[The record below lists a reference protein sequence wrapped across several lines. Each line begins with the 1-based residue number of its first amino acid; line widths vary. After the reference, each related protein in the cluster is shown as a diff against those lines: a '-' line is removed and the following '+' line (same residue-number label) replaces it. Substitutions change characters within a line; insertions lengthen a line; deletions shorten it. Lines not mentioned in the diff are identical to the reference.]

1 MVPGV
6 VGSSP
11 ITHPRQRRGSG
22 LSRSPLSFHIGA
34 SPSGK
39 ARDFDSLI
47 RWFESSRPSQIIRAG
62 QRRFIKDHD
71 PVAQSAEQLPFKQWV
86 RGSNPRRVTTSE
98 QAAYRLLR
106 LFFKK
111 SERTHSAAPPFQ
123 PRIASLGSR
132 LVLDA
137 DLKAGASK
145 VFTLSTSEQSPLC
158 SDVLLFP
165 WNKRTS
171 SARSLAP
178 PFQIE
183 PAALGFDLG
192 WKTKISGLK
201 PSDTWSQS
209 PLCDHVLL

>member
-1 MVPGV
+1 MGVVQLAEHWIVVPGV

-47 RWFESSRPSQIIRAG
+47 RWFESSRPSHALF
-62 QRRFIKDHD
+62 RRRRCHKIPD

-106 LFFKK
+106 LF
-111 SERTHSAAPPFQ
+111 
-123 PRIASLGSR
+123 
-132 LVLDA
+132 
-137 DLKAGASK
+137 SK
-145 VFTLSTSEQSPLC
+145 VRVRSFRCSSSPNRSRFAGLRFGFHDLSKFHIAC
-158 SDVLLFP
+158 SDFFC
-165 WNKRTS
+165 
-171 SARSLAP
+171 SAPKVR
-178 PFQIE
+178 
-183 PAALGFDLG
+183 
-192 WKTKISGLK
+192 
-201 PSDTWSQS
+201 
-209 PLCDHVLL
+209 V

>member
-86 RGSNPRRVTTSE
+86 RGSNPRRVTKNR
-98 QAAYRLLR
+98 QASTEDCRFLLV
-106 LFFKK
+106 
-111 SERTHSAAPPFQ
+111 TY
-123 PRIASLGSR
+123 SL
-132 LVLDA
+132 
-137 DLKAGASK
+137 
-145 VFTLSTSEQSPLC
+145 FTLHYHGLYSFIIFQSFRQAVCLF
-158 SDVLLFP
+158 VLP
-165 WNKRTS
+165 
-171 SARSLAP
+171 
-178 PFQIE
+178 
-183 PAALGFDLG
+183 
-192 WKTKISGLK
+192 
-201 PSDTWSQS
+201 
-209 PLCDHVLL
+209 